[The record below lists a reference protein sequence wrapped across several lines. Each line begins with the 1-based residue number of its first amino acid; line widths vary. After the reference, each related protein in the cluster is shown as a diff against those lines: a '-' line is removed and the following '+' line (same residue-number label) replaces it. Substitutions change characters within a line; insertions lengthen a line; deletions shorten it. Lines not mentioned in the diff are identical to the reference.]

1 MARRQRL
8 GHRVRKERL
17 GRGLTQARMAEGLGI
32 SPSYLNLLEHDKRP
46 LTVPLLLK
54 LAQTFGMDLQSLAE
68 DDETSLVQD
77 LTEVFGDNLF
87 EHNAPAP
94 SAVEDVVDASPEVSR
109 AMVALYRAYRA
120 SISDRTVLVEQL
132 ASTGWGDGF
141 LEPPRLPSEEVSDL
155 LQDCQNHF
163 PELESAADQ
172 LRREAD
178 GRGESLDRGLMMHLS
193 EKHGVD
199 VAIIPADEAGPTVRR
214 FDAKRGRLVLSEVLP
229 PRSRSF
235 QLAHQIALIEHRP
248 VLDGYLAQGIL
259 STEDSRTLGR
269 VALANY
275 FAGAVLMPYSPF
287 LEAARTMRY
296 DIEMLGHRFRT
307 SFEQVCQR
315 LTSLNRPGESGV
327 PLHMVRVDIA
337 GNISKHFSASGIRF
351 ARFSGACPRWN
362 VHAAFMQPG
371 FIRTQLSR
379 MPDGTTYFCI
389 ARTVRKEGGG
399 FRAPQSRLAIGLG
412 CEVSHAREMVYAD
425 GIDLGNLDAAEPIGP
440 TCRLCD
446 RVDCRQR
453 AFPPIRSR
461 LGMDENV
468 RGLSFYVD
476 SAPAPGPVPRPA
488 PGPVPRSDR

>member
-1 MARRQRL
+1 MTRRQRL

-17 GRGLTQARMAEGLGI
+17 GRGMTQAQMAEALGI

-46 LTVPLLLK
+46 LTVALLLK

-68 DDETSLVQD
+68 DDGNRLIQD
-77 LTEVFGDNLF
+77 LTEVFGDSLF
-87 EHNAPAP
+87 EQGAPAP
-94 SAVEDVVDASPEVSR
+94 SAVEDLVGVSPEVSR
-109 AMVALYRAYRA
+109 AVIALYRAYRA
-120 SISDRTVLVEQL
+120 CVSDRTVLAEQL
-132 ASTGWGDGF
+132 AGSEWVEGSLG
-141 LEPPRLPSEEVSDL
+141 PPRLPTEEVSDL
-155 LQDCQNHF
+155 IQDCQNHF
-163 PELESAADQ
+163 PELELAAQQ
-172 LRREAD
+172 LRTDAD
-178 GRGESLDRGLMMHLS
+178 AQSESLDRGLMAQLV

-199 VAIIPADEAGPTVRR
+199 VSIIPADEAGAAVRK
-214 FDAKRGRLVLSEVLP
+214 FDPQRGRLVLSEVLP

-248 VLDGYLAQGIL
+248 VLDGYLALGNL

-275 FAGAVLMPYSPF
+275 FAGAVLMPYTPF
-287 LEAARTMRY
+287 LQAARTMRY
-296 DIEMLGHRFRT
+296 DVEMLGHRFRT

-315 LTSLNRPGESGV
+315 LTTLSRPGESGV

-412 CEVSHAREMVYAD
+412 CEVSHAKELVYAD
-425 GIDLGNLDAAEPIGP
+425 GVDLGNLEAAEPIGP

-446 RVDCRQR
+446 RMDCRQR

-468 RGLSFYVD
+468 RGLSFYVE
-476 SAPAPGPVPRPA
+476 PAPGA
-488 PGPVPRSDR
+488 PGYVPPR